1 MLDMRT
7 AIIITLGIILLL
19 IGCEKQDDDT
29 DDISDADIDKL
40 EAKID
45 ALQLELD
52 ILKEKKDITD
62 DKKQEI
68 PCCYYPLSAD
78 AGAEAPYDSRN
89 NAEAQRYFWQKCTT
103 FETKTSCTTF
113 ADPKYPGYACLWKD
127 AADWC
132 AGLR

>member
-1 MLDMRT
+1 MRT

-29 DDISDADIDKL
+29 DDISDADIGKL

-62 DKKQEI
+62 DK
-68 PCCYYPLSAD
+68 
-78 AGAEAPYDSRN
+78 
-89 NAEAQRYFWQKCTT
+89 
-103 FETKTSCTTF
+103 
-113 ADPKYPGYACLWKD
+113 
-127 AADWC
+127 
-132 AGLR
+132 